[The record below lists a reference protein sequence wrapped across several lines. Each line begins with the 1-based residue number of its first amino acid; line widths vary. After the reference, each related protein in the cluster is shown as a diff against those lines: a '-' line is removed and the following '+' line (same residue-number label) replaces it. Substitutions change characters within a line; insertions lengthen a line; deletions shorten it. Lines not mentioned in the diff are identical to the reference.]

1 MRKDLFIKS
10 CPMAVI
16 VFLSLMAAQCK
27 KTETITIRD
36 TTTINKPESVIVTSI
51 SPDRLT
57 NGIQVTVTGK
67 NFGTDMAK
75 THLSLENQK
84 MVITALTNTSIT
96 FTIPEKFV
104 QTGQKDCFIKI
115 EVEGLYSYSRW
126 VSIYYVEPKGWFYS
140 GIIPNGGGNSSQIFT
155 NLIFPTDSLGFAQRV
170 NAIYRTYDGGITW
183 HASGFNGGFSYG
195 YAIASSDGKNIWSEF
210 GDKVAVSTDG
220 STWTIEPE
228 KSSFGW
234 LNIGLYTSGPANGL
248 IANTLGRLY
257 DVDGR
262 FFGATVKYQS
272 PKYDGSSGV
281 WDRMSALDKN
291 NLIITNNNSYNVV
304 LEKAGVFSEVDISSV
319 SSATYIKALQMVDAN
334 TVFLVNFNNELIKY
348 AGNTWTKLTQQANA
362 VYFTDNTTGYIAY
375 NNKIL
380 KTTDGGASWNEQ
392 FTLNANDKVAVLC
405 ARNGKVWALGNNS
418 TQGFVVKY
426 NP

>member
-1 MRKDLFIKS
+1 MKKKLSFLFALCSMSLLFSCSKS
-10 CPMAVI
+10 DSKPD
-16 VFLSLMAAQCK
+16 SGPKQ
-27 KTETITIRD
+27 
-36 TTTINKPESVIVTSI
+36 PESVIVTTI

-57 NGIQVTVTGK
+57 NGIKVIVTGK
-67 NFGTDMAK
+67 HFGTDTAK
-75 THLSLENQK
+75 THLSLEDQK
-84 MVITALTNTSIT
+84 MVITALTDTSVT

-115 EVEGLYSYSRW
+115 EVEGLYSYSRS
-126 VSIYYVEPKGWFYS
+126 VSIYYVEPKGWFYA
-140 GIIPNGGGNSSQIFT
+140 GIIPNGGGAGSQIFT
-155 NLIFPTDSLGFAQRV
+155 NLIFPTDSLGIAQRE
-170 NAIYRTYDGGITW
+170 NSIYRTYDGGITW
-183 HASGFNGGFSYG
+183 NASGFNSGYSYG
-195 YAIASSDGKNIWSEF
+195 NAISSSDGKNIWLEF
-210 GDKVAVSTDG
+210 GAQVAVSTDG
-220 STWTIEPE
+220 STWTLGPE

-234 LNIGLYTSGPANGL
+234 IICGLYTSAPANGL
-248 IANTLGRLY
+248 IASNLGRLY

-262 FFGATVKYQS
+262 FAGATVKYQS
-272 PKYDGSSGV
+272 THYDGSSAV

-291 NLIITNNNSYNVV
+291 NLIITSNNSKYVV

-334 TVFLVNFNNELIKY
+334 TIFLVNFNNELIKY

-362 VYFTDNTTGYIAY
+362 VYFADNTTGYIAY

-392 FTLNANDKVAVLC
+392 FTLNANDKTAVLC
-405 ARNGKVWALGNNS
+405 ARNGKVWALGNNN